1 MKNKTNKIISIIFIA
16 LELCLYIMILFLPK
30 YIPYKYPAYISILL
44 AFAFS
49 LFQIKNKDMFF
60 EIVALCF
67 TLVSDT
73 FLVMV
78 EPQNKLFGM
87 IFFLVV
93 QIAHMLYIHNYLT
106 KKEQIISLSI
116 RLGLMV
122 ISSVACVLVL
132 KKNTDAVSILSML
145 YITNLVINIVFSF
158 YKSKKLLLFAI
169 GLVLF
174 ILCDIN
180 VGMSVL
186 IDNYISVSSD
196 SLIYQIFHPNFNVIW
211 MFYVPSQTL
220 ITLNVLFSKPLFNKT
235 ITE

>member
-1 MKNKTNKIISIIFIA
+1 MKNKTNRIISITFIA
-16 LELCLYIMILFLPK
+16 LELCLYIMILFLSK

-44 AFAFS
+44 AFGFS
-49 LFQIKNKDMFF
+49 LFQIKNKDMLF

-93 QIAHMLYIHNYLT
+93 QLAHMLYIHNYLN

-116 RLGLMV
+116 RGGLMLITS
-122 ISSVACVLVL
+122 ISCVLVL
-132 KKNTDAVSILSML
+132 KRNTDAASILSML
-145 YITNLVINIVFSF
+145 YITNIVINIVFAF
-158 YKSKKLLLFAI
+158 YKSKRLLMFGIA
-169 GLVLF
+169 LVLF
-174 ILCDIN
+174 FLCDIN

-186 IDNYISVSSD
+186 IDNYIAISSD
-196 SLIYQIFHPNFNVIW
+196 SFIYQMFHPNFNVIW

-220 ITLNVLFSKPLFNKT
+220 IALNVLFSRALFNKT
-235 ITE
+235 IIE